1 MVTPRAT
8 LAPMLSYRHAFHA
21 GNHADVLKHA
31 VLIALLDYYNQKD
44 KPWWYIDSH
53 AGAGIYDLHGDYA
66 LKTAE
71 FESGIGRLWQRTD
84 LPPLLASYV
93 EMVRGLNPDGK
104 LRLYPGSPWLA
115 YQKARAEDRLRL
127 FELHSTDHRLLS
139 STFSEAGRKVKVDA
153 TDGHAGLKSVLP
165 PPTRRAVTLIDPSYE
180 VKSDYPRTVEAL
192 KDGLTRF
199 VGGTY
204 MVWYPLLQKPDARQL
219 PQRLRA
225 TRPPAW
231 LNVTL
236 SVQAPG
242 KDGFGM
248 HGSGLYIV
256 NPPWT
261 LPAQLEATLPWLVKT
276 LGLDAGA
283 GYTLEHEIP

>member
-1 MVTPRAT
+1 
-8 LAPMLSYRHAFHA
+8 MLSYRHAFHA

-31 VLIALLDYYNQKD
+31 VLIALLDYLNQKD
-44 KPWWYIDSH
+44 KPWWYIDTH

-66 LKTAE
+66 RKTGE
-71 FESGIGRLWQRTD
+71 LDSGIARLWDRTD
-84 LPPLLASYV
+84 LPPMLASYV
-93 EMVRGLNPDGK
+93 ELVRGLNPDGR
-104 LRLYPGSPWLA
+104 LRLYPGSPWCAL
-115 YQKARAEDRLRL
+115 QRARAEDRLRL
-127 FELHSTDHRLLS
+127 FELHSSDHRLLS
-139 STFSEAGRKVKVDA
+139 STFSESGRQVRIEG

-165 PPTRRAVTLIDPSYE
+165 PPTRRGLVLIDPSYE

-219 PQRLRA
+219 PSRLKA
-225 TRPPAW
+225 ARPPGW

-236 SVQAPG
+236 TVHAPL

-248 HGSGLYIV
+248 HGSGLYIA

-261 LPAQLEATLPWLVKT
+261 LPAMLEATLPWLVQA
-276 LGLDAGA
+276 LGQDAGA